1 MPSFFDSYSLPEA
14 FPEPGK
20 ARLPQRP
27 QPKPFLEAKPTRM
40 PELPSLDAMAQEQAS
55 QFAQFAK
62 AMKPEEKK
70 RNPTD
75 DIIWNLAQRGALD
88 TSGIRPGYFN
98 SAVGGS
104 GAPVAPRARSPLDG
118 PDDGSPDLNSDVPGV
133 PAGYF
138 RNLYGVESGNNPSA
152 VNRAGGTNA
161 SGLGGLLPSTYR
173 DIMQEAPHLGLSPDG
188 ILDPA
193 QNTAATRYYTE
204 KSVGI
209 LKSMGLPVTSENLY
223 ALHHFGYAGG
233 PKLINNQDAPLQSIY
248 GPEIFKANPYL
259 YNYKSGADLMGLFRQ
274 KFGGSRG

>member
-1 MPSFFDSYSLPEA
+1 MPSFFDSYSLPDA

-27 QPKPFLEAKPTRM
+27 KPQPFLEAKPTRM

-62 AMKPEEKK
+62 AMKPEEKAK
-70 RNPTD
+70 DPTD
-75 DIIWNLAQRGALD
+75 DLMRSLAARGALD
-88 TSGIRPGYFN
+88 TSGVRPGYFN
-98 SAVGGS
+98 GPVGGS

-138 RNLYGVESGNNPSA
+138 RSLYGVESSNNPNA
-152 VNRAGGTNA
+152 VNTKGGTNA
-161 SGLGGLLPSTYR
+161 SGLGQLLPGTYR
-173 DIMQEAPHLGLSPDG
+173 DILREAPHLGLSPDG

-193 QNTAATRYYTE
+193 QNAAATRYYTE

-209 LKSMGLPVTSENLY
+209 LKELGIPVTSQNLY
-223 ALHHFGYAGG
+223 ALHHFGYGGG
-233 PKLINNQDAPLQSIY
+233 PKLIANQDAPLQSIF
-248 GPEIFKANPYL
+248 GPEIFRANPYMNQ
-259 YNYKSGADLMGLFRQ
+259 YQTGADLMGLFNK
-274 KFGGSRG
+274 KFGGTR

>member
-1 MPSFFDSYSLPEA
+1 MPSFFDSYALPEA

-27 QPKPFLEAKPTRM
+27 KPQPILEAKPARM
-40 PELPSLDAMAQEQAS
+40 AEAPSLDAMEKEQAS

-118 PDDGSPDLNSDVPGV
+118 PDDGSADVNYDVPGV

-138 RNLYGVESGNNPSA
+138 RSLYGVESGGNPNA
-152 VNRAGGTNA
+152 VNSAGGTNA
-161 SGLGGLLPSTYR
+161 SGLGQLLPSTYR
-173 DIMQEAPHLGLSPDG
+173 DIMREAPHLGLSPDG

-193 QNTAATRYYTE
+193 QNAAATRYYTE
-204 KSVGI
+204 KSIGI
-209 LKSMGLPVTSENLY
+209 LKSMGLPVTAENLY
-223 ALHHFGYAGG
+223 ALHHFGYGGG
-233 PKLINNQDAPLQSIY
+233 PKLVTNQDAPLRSFF
-248 GPEIFKANPYL
+248 GSDVFRANPYL
-259 YNYKSGADLMGLFRQ
+259 NKYERGADLMNLFKQ
-274 KFGGSRG
+274 KFGGTR